1 MTAPDETGAGRMGDV
16 KFISA
21 ASLAVSLV
29 VLAVKFL
36 AFRLTGGVALYSDA
50 LESLVNVAT
59 ALVAIVAVRFAARP
73 PDPSHLYG
81 HAKAEYLS
89 AAVIGA
95 LIVLAALAI
104 LREAYDGWLDP
115 KPLDAPALGI
125 AVGVFATALN
135 AAWSYALIR
144 AGRTKRSA
152 TLEADGRHLMSDVV
166 TSAGVLAGV
175 ALVALTGFLRL
186 DAIIAALVALS
197 VLWSGLHV
205 LRENA
210 GALMDE
216 APPAA
221 GMEKI
226 DAALAAALQAGGAGV
241 VEAHDLRAPRRR
253 RPVRRSAS
261 GHERGD
267 ERRARPR
274 ALRQDRGGR
283 RRRARRADADPRR
296 ARERGEGDGPRARR
310 LQGGMRAR
318 QDGRSFRDR

>member
-1 MTAPDETGAGRMGDV
+1 MTDAEETGARVTGAGRMGDV
-16 KFISA
+16 RFISA
-21 ASLAVSLV
+21 ASLAVSLI

-36 AFRLTGGVALYSDA
+36 AFRLTGSVALYSDA

-73 PDPSHLYG
+73 PDRSHLYG

-125 AVGVFATALN
+125 AVGVFAAALN

-144 AGRTKRSA
+144 AGRAKRSA

-197 VLWSGLHV
+197 VLWSGWRV

-216 APPAA
+216 APPADE
-221 GMEKI
+221 MEKI
-226 DAALAAALQAGGAGV
+226 GAALAAALQAGGAGV
-241 VEAHDLRAPRRR
+241 VEAHDLRA
-253 RPVRRSAS
+253 
-261 GHERGD
+261 
-267 ERRARPR
+267 RRAGGVLFVDLHLVMNGETSVAR
-274 ALRQDRGGR
+274 AHALCDKIETAVAAAEPGAQTLIHVEPENEAKGAGRGRVVYSAG
-283 RRRARRADADPRR
+283 
-296 ARERGEGDGPRARR
+296 
-310 LQGGMRAR
+310 
-318 QDGRSFRDR
+318 